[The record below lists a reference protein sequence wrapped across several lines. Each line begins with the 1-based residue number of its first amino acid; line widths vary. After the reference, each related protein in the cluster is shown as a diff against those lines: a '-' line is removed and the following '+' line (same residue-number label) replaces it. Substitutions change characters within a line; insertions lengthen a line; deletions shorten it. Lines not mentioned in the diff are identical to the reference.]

1 MKRALLLLAMLP
13 TVARAD
19 TLVYVPSRPGYAT
32 VFTPSGEARYVPNA
46 VVPQT
51 HNGLTPVLNSQ
62 GVVGY
67 LPSGLIPQRAGMT
80 PVIVPSY
87 GALPARTNA
96 PAAYGSPASV
106 VTQGVAGGSTGITI
120 PMPRD
125 ARQRAIARMLCP

>member
-13 TVARAD
+13 TVAHAD
-19 TLVYVPSRPGYAT
+19 TFAYIPSRPGYTT
-32 VFTPSGEARYVPNA
+32 VFTPRGEARYVPNA
-46 VVPQT
+46 VVPQS

-67 LPSGLIPQRAGMT
+67 LPSGLIPQRAGMQ
-80 PVIVPSY
+80 PVIVPSH
-87 GALPARTNA
+87 APARANA
-96 PAAYGSPASV
+96 PAAYGTPASI
-106 VTQGVAGGSTGITI
+106 VTQGVAATTGITI